1 MEDKRLKRVFDRVR
15 LSPEREEAILEEL
28 LEDRRAERRG
38 GRYRAAAL
46 AAAVL
51 AVVLAGTALAAEI
64 IGRVQ
69 AELIGPNEAGI
80 STEGCRLIIN
90 AAPLPLE
97 ELSEEALEGF
107 AGSGEAYATW
117 YFNSWAEAADFLGLE
132 LPRNAL
138 LSGLRPASCF
148 AGGAAPET
156 ADGRLPAALLLSAD
170 YQVEE
175 CQITEIVYLE
185 MEPGTPEIESFMG
198 REPGQ
203 WEMELKKG
211 PYDEKEKEFRMEEY
225 ALPGGAEAVIVS
237 RSGEPINHERH
248 DSPQVS
254 TAYFVWESAFYTVH
268 CHAQEPAEE
277 TAMLKKI
284 LDAYK

>member
-80 STEGCRLIIN
+80 STEGCRLIVN

-132 LPRNAL
+132 LPRNAMI
-138 LSGLRPASCF
+138 SGLRHASC
-148 AGGAAPET
+148 
-156 ADGRLPAALLLSAD
+156 
-170 YQVEE
+170 
-175 CQITEIVYLE
+175 
-185 MEPGTPEIESFMG
+185 
-198 REPGQ
+198 
-203 WEMELKKG
+203 
-211 PYDEKEKEFRMEEY
+211 
-225 ALPGGAEAVIVS
+225 
-237 RSGEPINHERH
+237 
-248 DSPQVS
+248 
-254 TAYFVWESAFYTVH
+254 
-268 CHAQEPAEE
+268 
-277 TAMLKKI
+277 
-284 LDAYK
+284 